1 MLPLSGLTFS
11 SFLAYFYKLFSQ
23 PVANIALSDD
33 FVTFNHYFSWSILPN
48 IDQPQGFTLL
58 TFGQLCQYLLFQGN
72 IIAVFK
78 FYILEKNVDEKNK
91 LLHDSLGALGSII
104 FLVSE
109 LHWTRTEHVVDWT
122 EKCVPPCSRQK
133 PQLHTY
139 KHQQIIP
146 GAKMGIFWTVTSLM
160 PPAAC
165 SPNYALKKK
174 NCKLFF
180 FFFHPPPPLVGPSV
194 LSAEGP
200 VFTLLSCWPYV
211 GVSSW
216 RHRKLFPLWK
226 PGHNRNHTNLCTIR
240 GKISV
245 LPWGGFTWSCLKS
258 LGFKRPKKSRVKSA
272 AA

>member
-1 MLPLSGLTFS
+1 M
-11 SFLAYFYKLFSQ
+11 
-23 PVANIALSDD
+23 ANIALSDD
-33 FVTFNHYFSWSILPN
+33 FVTFNHHFSWSILPN

-72 IIAVFK
+72 IIIAVFK

-91 LLHDSLGALGSII
+91 LLHDLLGALGSII

-109 LHWTRTEHVVDWT
+109 LHWKKTEHVVDWT

-180 FFFHPPPPLVGPSV
+180 FFFSSPPRRAVCSQCWRSGVYTAQL
-194 LSAEGP
+194 LALRWC
-200 VFTLLSCWPYV
+200 VFLTAQKTFSTV
-211 GVSSW
+211 E
-216 RHRKLFPLWK
+216 
-226 PGHNRNHTNLCTIR
+226 
-240 GKISV
+240 
-245 LPWGGFTWSCLKS
+245 TWSQQKSHKS
-258 LGFKRPKKSRVKSA
+258 LHDTW
-272 AA
+272 